1 MSLKKENKKSII
13 NTFVL
18 PNMTNK
24 KNKIKPYHDDSQY
37 ERDREYER
45 NERRMKHFKD
55 NHNGLFC
62 VLFLCFPIM
71 YLCTKCS
78 KNQDVNNLD
87 E

>member
-1 MSLKKENKKSII
+1 MIIKKENKKTIV

-24 KNKIKPYHDDSQY
+24 KKIKPYNDDSQY